1 MPPLHLA
8 SARQERGTLSLLL
21 LAHAPCTDIALPLAL
36 PDRLPWCRLGIY
48 SSATRPTITKA
59 LGKLQNNLANFLE
72 QRRQRAQ
79 RAQQAQQDAEHAQ
92 QREQQQRGQ
101 PAAVAG
107 ASPGAGGKRKRAS
120 GQAEAAAAPAAAAG
134 AAVDVF
140 PAALPLPELFEIVMA
155 RDHCQPASR
164 VLPPASSLLLLLLKL
179 GHTAGPHT
187 WAHTTGPH
195 SWAHNLACWSHPPPP
210 RSRAHKHLL
219 PLSACRSRL
228 RLEGGASGTPSSP

>member
-79 RAQQAQQDAEHAQ
+79 RAQHAQQDADHAQ
-92 QREQQQRGQ
+92 QRQQQQGLQ
-101 PAAVAG
+101 TMAAAG
-107 ASPGAGGKRKRAS
+107 ALPGPGGKRKRAA
-120 GQAEAAAAPAAAAG
+120 GQTEAAAAPTPA

-140 PAALPLPELFEIVMA
+140 PVALPLPELFEVVMA
-155 RDHCQPASR
+155 RDHCQPASKVRLLPACLWR
-164 VLPPASSLLLLLLKL
+164 VLLRCCCLNWHSL
-179 GHTAGPHT
+179 GPHT
-187 WAHTTGPH
+187 WAHTPV
-195 SWAHNLACWSHPPPP
+195 LP
-210 RSRAHKHLL
+210 HLL
-219 PLSACRSRL
+219 SFMDQLMLS
-228 RLEGGASGTPSSP
+228 TPS